1 MMEVVERINE
11 TSSSMQQTIV
21 EMSKVLRETGEVAER
36 ATALPNASD
45 VINALP
51 PETVEQIA
59 EVADRLSSII

>member
-36 ATALPNASD
+36 ATASPNASD